1 MQRKVTQKN
10 PEKKKGFSLLTLGGP
25 EVKGKT
31 LYFTFWEVKQYASM
45 RLTGNVTQYNLK
57 GSLLLP
63 CYWSREKSALNVK
76 PGYLNSF
83 PCLISFPKESHS
95 SRKSISAS
103 FSAHKSNLLMPQ
115 VHCPARPIP
124 PAPARSTLPCIHPL
138 SLCPSCLLLIAAHHR
153 CECPYGC
160 RVGHKGVAA
169 GKVSI
174 LMHCDLQPSPWCCV
188 QRAPRDRLSA
198 NIHAQDGG
206 GGGPHLVQL
215 PPCQG

>member
-1 MQRKVTQKN
+1 MV
-10 PEKKKGFSLLTLGGP
+10 
-25 EVKGKT
+25 
-31 LYFTFWEVKQYASM
+31 
-45 RLTGNVTQYNLK
+45 
-57 GSLLLP
+57 
-63 CYWSREKSALNVK
+63 
-76 PGYLNSF
+76 
-83 PCLISFPKESHS
+83 SFPKESHF

-124 PAPARSTLPCIHPL
+124 PAPAHSTLPCIHPL
-138 SLCPSCLLLIAAHHR
+138 SLCPSCLLLITAHHR

-206 GGGPHLVQL
+206 GGSPPCAAASLPGLGSLSSGSGTPSHQGRGLRL
-215 PPCQG
+215 PPLQWSKETSGQPRVVLVPDGGEAGSCNKLCGFLLPLYSP